1 MPEHGK
7 YSTYNNHKCHCEP
20 CTAAATAYMQKYR
33 QTENGRVATRRAN
46 RVTAKAS
53 RLAAAYLKKNEPHIW
68 NEIQRQ
74 AREEIKD

>member
-7 YSTYNNHKCHCEP
+7 YSTYNNHKCKCEA
-20 CTAAATAYMQKYR
+20 CTAAATAYMHKYR

-46 RVTAKAS
+46 RITARAT
-53 RLAAAYLKKNEPHIW
+53 RLAAAYVKKNEPLIW
-68 NEIQRQ
+68 QQLQQQ